1 MNEEWYNDR
10 IRIGNGSNWVRFDHR
25 DPQPTFT
32 SNDQRPNYDSWLN
45 QIVSSYQTILE
56 SKAEGKPDSRDRAFA
71 KFLLDLPS
79 IPADVLDLLR
89 DLSVDPEKYVS
100 LLLNLV
106 CQTTLMI
113 HADRMHVGFT
123 SLREFVLE
131 RPSLRAEAL
140 RVLLDLTT
148 HPGMA
153 IMPILMS
160 LTYMLIGLNR
170 ICHTSRCDQ
179 HRKAMGARC

>member
-1 MNEEWYNDR
+1 MAL
-10 IRIGNGSNWVRFDHR
+10 IGYACCHHDLC
-25 DPQPTFT
+25 QTLT
-32 SNDQRPNYDSWLN
+32 LNDQRPNYDTWLN

-56 SKAEGKPDSRDRAFA
+56 SKAEGKPDSKDKAFA

-79 IPADVLDLLR
+79 IPVDVLDLLR

-100 LLLNLV
+100 LAFCCLV
-106 CQTTLMI
+106 GALI
-113 HADRMHVGFT
+113 HGDRMHVGFT

-153 IMPILMS
+153 ISEMLTS
-160 LTYMLIGLNR
+160 LTYMLIGPHR
-170 ICHTSRCDQ
+170 IRHTARRNQ
-179 HRKAMGARC
+179 YRKALGDGS

>member
-1 MNEEWYNDR
+1 ME
-10 IRIGNGSNWVRFDHR
+10 V
-25 DPQPTFT
+25 DPTGYAYHHHSLRQTLT
-32 SNDQRPNYDSWLN
+32 LNDQRPNYDSWLN

-56 SKAEGKPDSRDRAFA
+56 SKAEGKPDNKDKAFA

-89 DLSVDPEKYVS
+89 DLSVDPEKYVLS
-100 LLLNLV
+100 VFWCLTNVL
-106 CQTTLMI
+106 I
-113 HADRMHVGFT
+113 HGDRMHVGFT

-148 HPGMA
+148 HPGM
-153 IMPILMS
+153 PIN
-160 LTYMLIGLNR
+160 TDAHDMLIRLHR
-170 ICHTSRCDQ
+170 ICHTSRRNQ
-179 HRKAMGARC
+179 YRKALGARS